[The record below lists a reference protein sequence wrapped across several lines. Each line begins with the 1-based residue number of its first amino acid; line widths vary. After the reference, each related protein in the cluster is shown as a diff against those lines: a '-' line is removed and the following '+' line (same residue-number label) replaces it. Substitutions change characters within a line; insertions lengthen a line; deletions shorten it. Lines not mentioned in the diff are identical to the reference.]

1 MTENNFQ
8 RVGSLSNAHVGREF
22 ENRVLEYFSMEGIKL
37 RKRFLLEIGVGK
49 VKKSHEFDLGSEKQ
63 KTIMECKSH
72 KWTETDKV
80 PSAKMTTWDQAM
92 YYFAICPEGYRKI
105 LMVLRDFSK
114 KRNET
119 LCEYYIRTKK
129 HLIPDDVEIWE
140 FDEDRQTAS
149 KKK

>member
-1 MTENNFQ
+1 
-8 RVGSLSNAHVGREF
+8 
-22 ENRVLEYFSMEGIKL
+22 
-37 RKRFLLEIGVGK
+37 
-49 VKKSHEFDLGSEKQ
+49 
-63 KTIMECKSH
+63 
-72 KWTETDKV
+72 
-80 PSAKMTTWDQAM
+80 M

-114 KRNET
+114 KRKET